1 MTAKNMARHRKNP
14 HMAFW
19 RMLKEGSDHFELTKQ
34 QPKFDVCE
42 KRYIFNGHLLDPSQL
57 FDAKGKCPEYE
68 IPEAVAVAARSKK
81 TSDDREMALLA
92 NLLPAAPIV
101 TGNDGGTHQTFA
113 AGVPAPASVPQA
125 VAVSRPATGT
135 EVVTGST
142 NRAAGVP
149 VPQINPRREP
159 AVAASLG
166 SAPRGR
172 TVPAARPS
180 QEEPEPEPVQQ
191 SAPPAA
197 LPGAVPI
204 RATTGG
210 FSFR

>member
-34 QPKFDVCE
+34 QPKVDVCE
-42 KRYIFNGHLLDPSQL
+42 KRYVFNAHLLDPSQP
-57 FDAKGKCPEYE
+57 FDARGRCPEYE
-68 IPEAVAVAARSKK
+68 IPESLAVAARSKK
-81 TSDDREMALLA
+81 TSDDREMALLS

-101 TGNDGGTHQTFA
+101 TGNDGGTNQAFA
-113 AGVPAPASVPQA
+113 AGAPVAPATQA
-125 VAVSRPATGT
+125 VAISRPARGT

-142 NRAAGVP
+142 SRDAAIP
-149 VPQINPRREP
+149 SPQSNPRRSPEP

-166 SAPRGR
+166 RGR
-172 TVPAARPS
+172 PAPAAPA
-180 QEEPEPEPVQQ
+180 EPEEDDEPAQQ
-191 SAPPAA
+191 PAPPQA
-197 LPGAVPI
+197 LPGTVPI
-204 RATTGG
+204 RSTGG